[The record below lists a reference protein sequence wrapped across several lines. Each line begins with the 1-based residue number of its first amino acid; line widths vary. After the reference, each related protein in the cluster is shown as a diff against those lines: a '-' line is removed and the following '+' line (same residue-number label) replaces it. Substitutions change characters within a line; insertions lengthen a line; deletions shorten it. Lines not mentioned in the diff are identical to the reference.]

1 MLQAHQHGCQV
12 LQQAA
17 LEHIVSNFET
27 LKSMPSYKDL
37 TPDLLTMIIDY
48 TLNSK
53 QDNTSPM
60 HKRRK
65 TNQCHEVG
73 YEYEIKEEH

>member
-37 TPDLLTMIIDY
+37 TPDLLPMIIDY

-53 QDNTSPM
+53 QDNPM
-60 HKRRK
+60 NKRRK
-65 TNQCHEVG
+65 TNQCHEVS